1 MKLTSLFAPL
11 GVTSLTL
18 LAIACTTASTRTDDA
33 PGAPA
38 VPAVDGGGSTGT
50 TATCPTTTTGPTVHT
65 GDIEGDETWTA
76 EASPHIV
83 RGDVHV
89 REGRKLTIAPCA
101 VVQLESASNLDVAFP
116 LTPGQGSLVAE
127 GTADRPIRFQG
138 KDGARWGHINV
149 VAPGTARFAYVT
161 FEDGGGG
168 ETRGHETI
176 YATGDGTFGRKPL
189 LFVDHV
195 TIKGSRGAGIRLDTG
210 AAFAPGSKDL
220 TITGSGENN
229 EFHPYPLDLGEA
241 AIDTIPTGTY
251 TGNRKDEILI
261 MPETVD
267 GAGGFQEDTT
277 MYDRGVPYHVSDAA
291 DHDDLMIGTGSKDA
305 ILTVEPG
312 VKILFEKTAAL
323 IIETHGAGTSSIVAR
338 GTKAKPIVFTS
349 AATSPAPGDWRGFYF
364 NGPVAPKN
372 ALENVRIEYT
382 GSDCSCSMVTCSAGV
397 TEFEA
402 AIIFEEEPRSMF
414 MKDSVIAH
422 GSGNG
427 VVQGYDGLSYDWKGS
442 GNVFE
447 DIALCSVTEPRN
459 PSTACP
465 DPMPPCK

>member
-1 MKLTSLFAPL
+1 MKLHSIFALFGATSVAI
-11 GVTSLTL
+11 
-18 LAIACTTASTRTDDA
+18 LAACTTTSTSEPAPA
-33 PGAPA
+33 PG
-38 VPAVDGGGSTGT
+38 VDAGVTPSG
-50 TATCPTTTTGPTVHT
+50 ACPTSTTGPTIHE
-65 GDIEGDETWTA
+65 GDLAADETWTA

-127 GTADRPIRFQG
+127 GTADKPIRFQG

-149 VAPGTARFAYVT
+149 VAPGTARFAHVT

-176 YATGDGTFGRKPL
+176 YATGDGSFGRKPL

-220 TITGSGENN
+220 TITGSGANN
-229 EFHPYPLDLGEA
+229 DFHPYPLDVGQA
-241 AIDTIPTGTY
+241 AVDTIPTGTY
-251 TGNRKDEILI
+251 TGNAKDEILI

-267 GAGGFQEDTT
+267 GAGGFQQDTT
-277 MYDRGVPYHVSDAA
+277 MYDRGVPYHVSNAA

-312 VKILFEKTAAL
+312 VTIKFEKTAAL
-323 IIETHGAGTSSIVAR
+323 LIESHGAGTSSIVAR
-338 GTKAKPIVFTS
+338 GTKEKPIVFTS
-349 AATSPAPGDWRGFYF
+349 ASATPAPGDWRGFYF
-364 NGPVAPKN
+364 NGPIAPKN
-372 ALENVRIEYT
+372 ALEHVRIEYT
-382 GSDCSCSMVTCSAGV
+382 GADCSCSMVTCSAGV
-397 TEFEA
+397 AEYEG
-402 AIIFEEEPRSMF
+402 AIIFGEEPKAMF

-422 GSGNG
+422 GSGHG
-427 VVQGYDGLSYDWKGS
+427 VVQGYTGLNLDWKGA
-442 GNVFE
+442 GNAFE
-447 DIALCSVTEPRN
+447 DIAMCPVTLARN
-459 PSTACP
+459 PDTSCP